1 MEATTI
7 IKIDARNPGLPPR
20 IFATQ
25 YDSGRKI
32 RCYIAGVT
40 GNASRARIYCVKPS
54 GKETYSDGAMI
65 SETCVEFEMTE
76 QMLAEI
82 GETKG
87 QIHLVDTESSVTTFD
102 FGIEVR
108 KNRIAESAITSSDDY
123 KAFVEALKKLEG
135 YDIVEITNSEI
146 DSLQN
151 TL

>member
-1 MEATTI
+1 M
-7 IKIDARNPGLPPR
+7 
-20 IFATQ
+20 
-25 YDSGRKI
+25 
-32 RCYIAGVT
+32 
-40 GNASRARIYCVKPS
+40 
-54 GKETYSDGAMI
+54 
-65 SETCVEFEMTE
+65 EFEMTE

-123 KAFVEALKKLEG
+123 KALVEALIKLEG